1 MRFAELTLCL
11 AALTGVSACR
21 TEAVKD
27 GIPRSTPGTASA
39 AGWTPLEG
47 RELIGTPAPELRD
60 LVFVQGEP
68 QSLAALKGKLVLI
81 RFWLVE
87 CPYCKATAPALNEL
101 HRRYASR
108 GLVVLGIHHP
118 KREASRSLAHVGRA
132 ARALGFE
139 FLVAHDDAWATARA
153 FGVGSTFKR
162 FTSVTLLV
170 DRDGKIAWVHDGG
183 EFHAG
188 GGSGHEAC
196 RRALQALEREIER
209 RM

>member
-1 MRFAELTLCL
+1 MNFAGLSLVL
-11 AALTGVSACR
+11 AALAGVSACR
-21 TEAVKD
+21 AEAVQD
-27 GIPRSTPGTASA
+27 GAPRASTSAASA

-68 QSLAALKGKLVLI
+68 QTLAALRGKLVLI

-87 CPYCKATAPALNEL
+87 CPYCKATAPALNDL
-101 HRRYASR
+101 HRRYGSR

-118 KREASRSLAHVGRA
+118 KREASRELANVRRA

-139 FLVAHDDAWATARA
+139 FPVAHDDAWTTARA

-188 GGSGHEAC
+188 GGSGHAAC
-196 RRALQALEREIER
+196 RLALQALEREIDR